1 MLIKRF
7 FGIRKTSLTSMD
19 DYLTDMK
26 EAADMLE
33 ELGILLPEPIVVYYT
48 VDNLPK
54 EYNIQK

>member
-1 MLIKRF
+1 
-7 FGIRKTSLTSMD
+7 MD